1 MKGAK
6 EKGVE
11 RRGRKQKYVEAK
23 GLEAMAYKREGW
35 YGSPSGRGR
44 VRARTWAINGSINRC
59 VEIDGD
65 RL

>member
-1 MKGAK
+1 M
-6 EKGVE
+6 KGVE

-35 YGSPSGRGR
+35 YGSPSGREGVR
-44 VRARTWAINGSINRC
+44 VRTGSINGC
-59 VEIDGD
+59 VEINGD